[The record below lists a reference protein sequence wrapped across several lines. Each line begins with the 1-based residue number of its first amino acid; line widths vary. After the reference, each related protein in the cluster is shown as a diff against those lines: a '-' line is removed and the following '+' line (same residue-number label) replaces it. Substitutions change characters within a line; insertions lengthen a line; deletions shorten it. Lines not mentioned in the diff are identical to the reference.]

1 MNKKAFDWFAFRN
14 ETAAKICANMRV
26 ADYYKYDSSNQ
37 IARAAVELADE
48 LTSRLMSS
56 DSILIEIQKHEQK
69 KKSRG

>member
-1 MNKKAFDWFAFRN
+1 MNKKSFDWFAFRN
-14 ETAAKICANMRV
+14 ETAARICANMRV
-26 ADYYKYDSSNQ
+26 ADYYNYESSYQ

-56 DSILIEIQKHEQK
+56 DNILNEIQQHEQK